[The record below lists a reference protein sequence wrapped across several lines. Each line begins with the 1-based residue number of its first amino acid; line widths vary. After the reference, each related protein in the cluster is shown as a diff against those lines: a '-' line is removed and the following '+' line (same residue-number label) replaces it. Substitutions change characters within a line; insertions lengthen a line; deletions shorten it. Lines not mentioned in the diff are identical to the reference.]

1 MKESLFIEQIMVIGE
16 NRNFAAALV
25 VPKMDFILEWAKK
38 KGIDISGKEDV
49 VNSDD
54 VKNRIWEDID
64 KYNKRFGKVQQIKKF
79 ALIEDEWSVET
90 GELTPTLK
98 VKRRIIKEKYQD
110 LFEKI
115 YSESETEHFV

>member
-1 MKESLFIEQIMVIGE
+1 MVIGE

-25 VPKMDFILEWAKK
+25 VPKIDFILEWAKK
-38 KGIDISGKEDV
+38 KGINISSKEDV

-79 ALIEDEWSVET
+79 ALIPDVWSVET
-90 GELTPTLK
+90 GELTPTFKL
-98 VKRRIIKEKYQD
+98 KRRVIKEKYQE

-115 YSESETEHFV
+115 YSESESEYFV

>member
-1 MKESLFIEQIMVIGE
+1 MKKFS
-16 NRNFAAALV
+16 
-25 VPKMDFILEWAKK
+25 
-38 KGIDISGKEDV
+38 ISTREDV
-49 VNSDD
+49 VNSVD
-54 VKNRIWEDID
+54 VKNRIWDDID

-98 VKRRIIKEKYQD
+98 LKRRIIRDKYQN

-115 YSESETEHFV
+115 YSESETKHFV

>member
-1 MKESLFIEQIMVIGE
+1 MVIGE

-25 VPKMDFILEWAKK
+25 VPKFDFILEWAKMK
-38 KGIDISGKEDV
+38 KLSITTKEDV
-49 VNSDD
+49 VNSVD

-79 ALIEDEWSVET
+79 AVIEDEWSVET

-98 VKRRIIKEKYQD
+98 IKRRIIKEKYQG

-115 YSESETEHFV
+115 YSESETKHFV